1 MKKFGVVLAVCVFT
15 WVIFYGSSDTRRPLA
30 DKPARPLEDKS
41 VARTSHHNPV
51 PWQETYAWGQLQDL
65 FNTCRVYWNM
75 PESDGD
81 CTLEGIEEPP
91 FLFREDPVDRS
102 PDEGWVELILIS
114 GERYSFEATARHEKS
129 KIVWSI
135 DADGETTCSLGSA
148 NACWNASH
156 SSQKEI
162 MDEIHQVFGDDVPD
176 DVSSVEFKGTMEEPY
191 VVFERGQK

>member
-30 DKPARPLEDKS
+30 DKPVRPLEDKS

-81 CTLEGIEEPP
+81 CTLEGEESP

-135 DADGETTCSLGSA
+135 DADGKTTCSPGSA

-156 SSQKEI
+156 SSQKET
-162 MDEIHQVFGDDVPD
+162 MQEVHHVFGDDVPD
-176 DVSSVEFKGTMEEPY
+176 DARSIEFKGTMEEPY
-191 VVFERGQK
+191 VEFERGRK

>member
-30 DKPARPLEDKS
+30 DKPVRPLEDKS

-81 CTLEGIEEPP
+81 CTLEGEESP

-102 PDEGWVELILIS
+102 PDEG
-114 GERYSFEATARHEKS
+114 
-129 KIVWSI
+129 
-135 DADGETTCSLGSA
+135 
-148 NACWNASH
+148 
-156 SSQKEI
+156 
-162 MDEIHQVFGDDVPD
+162 
-176 DVSSVEFKGTMEEPY
+176 
-191 VVFERGQK
+191 